1 MNKIGAFF
9 SRYRG
14 EVVVGLLV
22 LLFWWLK
29 DFLNFLLNL

>member
-1 MNKIGAFF
+1 MNKNPNLF

-29 DFLNFLLNL
+29 DFFNFLLNL